1 MADRIAADVATES
14 SYVAGTDP
22 DALEAELETRLI
34 RAAAR
39 SFVQRVNSQVA
50 WAGGMRGLNSGLVG
64 RAGSP
69 LPNRVDGDPMY
80 DPANGGDQ
88 ALSRPAATWRSPL
101 SGWPPRRRLAPA
113 DQGGVRSARRI
124 PVAAVAT

>member
-50 WAGGMRGLNSGLVG
+50 WAGGCADSTLALLVA
-64 RAGSP
+64 RARPSP
-69 LPNRVDGDPMY
+69 IVLTAIRCMTSPM
-80 DPANGGDQ
+80 A
-88 ALSRPAATWRSPL
+88 AIRP
-101 SGWPPRRRLAPA
+101 
-113 DQGGVRSARRI
+113 
-124 PVAAVAT
+124 